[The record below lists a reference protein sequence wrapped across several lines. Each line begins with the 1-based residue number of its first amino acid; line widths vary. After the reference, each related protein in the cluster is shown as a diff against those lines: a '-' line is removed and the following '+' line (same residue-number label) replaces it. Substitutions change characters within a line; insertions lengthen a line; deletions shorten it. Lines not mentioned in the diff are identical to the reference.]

1 MNKARNELLNEL
13 KYEEGEASQKK
24 VAEEAIKRQLFCRL
38 CNLHLENGESTD
50 LDEAVE
56 QIADSLG
63 LQANKKQI
71 AQYITQ
77 LLQSG
82 NYQYGIDTKGNIEAK
97 YSRLYMLQEE
107 AGEKS
112 REEMHDILQGFVERT
127 ELYASELKQQNIKV
141 TETNLRNK
149 FSEREQEQ
157 ESICIT
163 LAVEKVLEMQSQ
175 EK

>member
-13 KYEEGEASQKK
+13 KYVEGETSQKK

-38 CNLHLENGESTD
+38 RNLHLENGESTD

-63 LQANKKQI
+63 LQAYKEQI

-107 AGEKS
+107 AGEKA
-112 REEMHDILQGFVERT
+112 RKEMHDIFQGFVERT

-149 FSEREQEQ
+149 FSKREQEQ
-157 ESICIT
+157 ENICIT